1 MLLPTKTVLSKYCA
15 LVLKMHYVGIVTQVA
30 HNLEFFCN
38 LEVMLG
44 LSCIMPMLERL
55 NKLIKFSQS

>member
-1 MLLPTKTVLSKYCA
+1 
-15 LVLKMHYVGIVTQVA
+15 
-30 HNLEFFCN
+30 